1 MLKIP
6 KVFYADRRSAGAPTD
21 ANITDQA
28 SRLLRRVAG
37 DLHLRAD
44 DHEIV
49 ATPARSGCG
58 CKVTLRT
65 HSLMLEVAD
74 SPSRERVSMSFR
86 TRRGRTDLSG
96 GGENAVPLEQVS
108 TRDGY
113 NALLGDLRLASGLD
127 ANTGSEAVHEAG
139 RCNGEVPVGHGNH
152 RNGVPIRS
160 SNTPSTFPH
169 DSQRFCANSA

>member
-6 KVFYADRRSAGAPTD
+6 KVFYADRRSAGAATD

-37 DLHLRAD
+37 DLRLRAG

-49 ATPARSGCG
+49 TTPARSGCG

-65 HSLMLEVAD
+65 RSLMLELVD

-86 TRRGRTDLSG
+86 TRRGRSDLSG
-96 GGENAVPLEQVS
+96 GGDNNVPLEQLTS
-108 TRDGY
+108 EDGY
-113 NALLGDLRLASGLD
+113 ISLIQGLQLAGGLD
-127 ANTGSEAVHEAG
+127 LE
-139 RCNGEVPVGHGNH
+139 H
-152 RNGVPIRS
+152 R
-160 SNTPSTFPH
+160 
-169 DSQRFCANSA
+169 